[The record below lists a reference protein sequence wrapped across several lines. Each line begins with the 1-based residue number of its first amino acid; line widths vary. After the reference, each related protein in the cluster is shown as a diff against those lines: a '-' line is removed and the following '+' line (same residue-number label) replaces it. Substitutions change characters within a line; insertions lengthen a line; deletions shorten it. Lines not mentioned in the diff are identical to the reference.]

1 MPIFTPCTPTASNL
15 LDAKAILDAMHTDHR
30 TSFASFKL
38 VPLAALLLV
47 ATSCGRLQRIAGTRP
62 HGKGHGEH
70 GGTGTTITGKP
81 VTDLVLS
88 FSTPPI
94 QVPNKF
100 AANIQYSNS
109 SATVFDILLAKG
121 DAPAPL
127 VVFIHGGGFRQG
139 DKKGFYQRF
148 PAEAKQ
154 LLDHGYGVATISYRF
169 MTDGPNGV
177 MNSLADMRRCIQ
189 FIRYHARELHVDPS
203 RIGCLG
209 ISAGAGGSIWLA
221 VHDDMADPSSSDP
234 VARESTRISAVAA
247 INPQSSYDIFRWD
260 EIFDAPFHF
269 RPSEDPKM
277 RQEMLTAY
285 AADRFSDLQSQPALI
300 ALRKDLDMLGMMDP
314 SDPPMWLYCEN
325 PGDAPKKVNATL
337 HHPLHVVALK
347 DAATTHG
354 VSVVADAPGEG
365 LRPAQKESFTEFFEQ
380 QLDK

>member
-1 MPIFTPCTPTASNL
+1 
-15 LDAKAILDAMHTDHR
+15 
-30 TSFASFKL
+30 
-38 VPLAALLLV
+38 
-47 ATSCGRLQRIAGTRP
+47 
-62 HGKGHGEH
+62 
-70 GGTGTTITGKP
+70 
-81 VTDLVLS
+81 
-88 FSTPPI
+88 
-94 QVPNKF
+94 
-100 AANIQYSNS
+100 
-109 SATVFDILLAKG
+109 
-121 DAPAPL
+121 
-127 VVFIHGGGFRQG
+127 
-139 DKKGFYQRF
+139 
-148 PAEAKQ
+148 
-154 LLDHGYGVATISYRF
+154 
-169 MTDGPNGV
+169 
-177 MNSLADMRRCIQ
+177 
-189 FIRYHARELHVDPS
+189 
-203 RIGCLG
+203 
-209 ISAGAGGSIWLA
+209 
-221 VHDDMADPSSSDP
+221 MADPSSSDP